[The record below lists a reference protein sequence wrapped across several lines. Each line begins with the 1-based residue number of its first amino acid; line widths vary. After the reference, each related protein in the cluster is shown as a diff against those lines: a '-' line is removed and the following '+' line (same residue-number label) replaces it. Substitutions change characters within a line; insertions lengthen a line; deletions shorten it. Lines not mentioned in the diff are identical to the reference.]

1 MEDVMGGQPIFIE
14 EKFAGKSLQLVSR
27 VQQEL
32 AKALDS
38 LGGKKHQGLQ
48 DQFPFYS
55 ASHINRAVEGYVLL
69 RQQSRLD
76 ASRLLIRPT
85 IEAAIK
91 ILAVRK
97 QPELLY
103 QIAYSERLEDQKL
116 IRKGALSRGNSGAL
130 SLEQQRWD
138 EFVKTYADHFP
149 THKLVDEKLPL
160 RAAATVA
167 GIEDYYESAYRVY
180 CQFTHA
186 AFRAITGN
194 LDELYV
200 HDNAA
205 MGLCALT
212 ALEAVSLLG
221 AATSDVELLRARMVS
236 LGINP
241 AIKTWQTKLPTKWK
255 I

>member
-1 MEDVMGGQPIFIE
+1 MEDVMGDETVFIE
-14 EKFAGKSLQLVSR
+14 EKFAGKALQLVSE

-38 LGGKKHQGLQ
+38 LGGNKHRGLQ

-116 IRKGALSRGNSGAL
+116 IRKATRSQRNGGEIALG
-130 SLEQQRWD
+130 QQRWD
-138 EFVKTYADHFP
+138 EFVKMYADHFP
-149 THKLVDEKLPL
+149 THKRVDKKLSL
-160 RAAATVA
+160 RMAATVA
-167 GIEDYYESAYRVY
+167 GIEDYYDSAYRVY

-194 LDELYV
+194 LDDLYV

-212 ALEAVSLLG
+212 ALEAVNLLG
-221 AATSDVELLRARMVS
+221 AAIPDVELLRARMVK
-236 LGINP
+236 LGIKP
-241 AIKTWQTKLPTKWK
+241 SD
-255 I
+255 